1 MLTLGEAGE
10 GYQELI
16 CNFSVNLKLFQNK
29 KLFLKKSEVNN
40 VSYFSKGKWIKTPKL
55 SRLSEIYADCA

>member
-40 VSYFSKGKWIKTPKL
+40 VSYFSKGK
-55 SRLSEIYADCA
+55 